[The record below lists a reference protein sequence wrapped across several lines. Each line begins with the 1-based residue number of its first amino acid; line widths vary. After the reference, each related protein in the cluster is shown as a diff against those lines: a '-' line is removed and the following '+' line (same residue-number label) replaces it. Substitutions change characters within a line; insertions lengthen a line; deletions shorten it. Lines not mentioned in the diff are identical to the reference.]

1 MNEKGRW
8 QRAVNLRYLTIFCI
22 VEMLFLTLLYIAWQY
37 NRNSYLANRSSH
49 LKTVAEAI
57 GSRSEAVAHAIT
69 HEIIQQPNILNLLE
83 KAGNATKLQR
93 QVIRR
98 ELHDRLVNTYQRIQQ
113 ETPLRI
119 QLVLPDGTS
128 LLRMHKPEHWGDQ
141 LFPVRE
147 VLRLTAS
154 EKREITGYESGRNDF
169 GAYRFAFPL
178 FSHDRFIGI
187 AELSLDDQDLVEQLG
202 RQYKHSY
209 WMVLA
214 RSDIALPKQFN
225 KERQQIQQESAIN
238 PDYLEVLPES
248 PKHGDTKTAALIKKL
263 QNNTA
268 ILKSTS
274 QNLLFSTVL
283 GAINNTPIVSTFIPI
298 NNAKNQHEAYLV
310 VLGQAPIL
318 KQFDRNFYIVTLV
331 GTLLIIGLTL
341 LARHLSINRR
351 VIREERET
359 LKAITDAMGEGLL
372 VQDSQGQLLYQ
383 NPKSR
388 ELLGYHDDQLAAGSV
403 HALIHQHGEGE
414 QGQCPILHN
423 TLSGKNYHNPDEF
436 FRTKT
441 SSMLP
446 VEVIATPLI
455 RSGENVGS
463 VTLFRDIR
471 HQKEAEQQILR
482 LNKLYSALSAT
493 NHAIVQISHRE
504 ELFNEICSIAVIH
517 ADFKA
522 AFIGILSEDGKSL
535 TPVAAAGVNV
545 QITQDAITILHHGHI
560 RM

>member
-1 MNEKGRW
+1 MNEKDRW
-8 QRAVNLRYLTIFCI
+8 QRAVNLRYLAIFCI
-22 VEMLFLTLLYIAWQY
+22 VEILFLALLYTAWQY

-49 LKTVAEAI
+49 LQTVAEAI
-57 GSRSEAVAHAIT
+57 KTRSEAVAHAIT
-69 HEIIQQPNILNLLE
+69 HEIIQQPKILNLLI
-83 KAGNATKLQR
+83 KAGNATEAQQ

-98 ELHDRLVNTYQRIQQ
+98 ELHDRLINTYQRLQQ

-147 VLRLTAS
+147 VLRLTAT

-178 FSHDRFIGI
+178 FMHNRFIGI

-214 RSDIALPKQFN
+214 RRDIALPKQVN

-238 PDYLEVLPES
+238 PDYLEVLPDS
-248 PKHGDTKTAALIKKL
+248 SKQGDAKTATLIKKL

-268 ILKSTS
+268 IFKLTS
-274 QNLLFSTVL
+274 QHLLFSTVL
-283 GAINNTPIVSTFIPI
+283 GAINNTPIVSSFIPI
-298 NNAKNQHEAYLV
+298 NNAKSQHEAYLV
-310 VLGQAPIL
+310 VLGKAPIL
-318 KQFDRNFYIVTLV
+318 KQFDRNFYIVMLV
-331 GTLLIIGLTL
+331 GSLLIIGLTL

-372 VQDSQGQLLYQ
+372 VQDSKGLLLYQ

-388 ELLGYHDDQLAAGSV
+388 ELLGYHDDQLGAR
-403 HALIHQHGEGE
+403 
-414 QGQCPILHN
+414 
-423 TLSGKNYHNPDEF
+423 
-436 FRTKT
+436 RT
-441 SSMLP
+441 
-446 VEVIATPLI
+446 
-455 RSGENVGS
+455 
-463 VTLFRDIR
+463 
-471 HQKEAEQQILR
+471 
-482 LNKLYSALSAT
+482 
-493 NHAIVQISHRE
+493 
-504 ELFNEICSIAVIH
+504 
-517 ADFKA
+517 
-522 AFIGILSEDGKSL
+522 
-535 TPVAAAGVNV
+535 
-545 QITQDAITILHHGHI
+545 
-560 RM
+560 